1 VYCHPSSYPVGLQL
15 QGNGLV
21 ILSSLMNRYIANKF
35 DTHLLH
41 TIGVEFLNKELD
53 VDGRTVTL
61 QIWDTAGQKEFTYY
75 ADVRDP
81 DVFPFAVLANKVD
94 VPDSGGHRY
103 FETSAK
109 DATNVTAAF
118 EEAVRRV
125 FEDRTGWPCGASG
138 TPAPPAA
145 EEGHCTG
152 RKRGRSTT
160 SCSGSRGCCLRP
172 GRRRTKKR
180 THAHAEPVGQAVRT
194 EKNVPSRPGSPG
206 SCSLALLNLCNF
218 GSLE

>member
-1 VYCHPSSYPVGLQL
+1 MGTKSPLL
-15 QGNGLV
+15 KV

-53 VDGRTVTL
+53 VDGPFYHGADCCLLTFAVDDRRSFRNLST
-61 QIWDTAGQKEFTYY
+61 WKKEFTYY

-125 FEDRTGWPCGASG
+125 FEDRTGWPCGN
-138 TPAPPAA
+138 TIV
-145 EEGHCTG
+145 HH
-152 RKRGRSTT
+152 RKY
-160 SCSGSRGCCLRP
+160 
-172 GRRRTKKR
+172 
-180 THAHAEPVGQAVRT
+180 Q
-194 EKNVPSRPGSPG
+194 
-206 SCSLALLNLCNF
+206 F
-218 GSLE
+218 Y

>member
-1 VYCHPSSYPVGLQL
+1 MGTKSPLL
-15 QGNGLV
+15 KV

-61 QIWDTAGQKEFTYY
+61 QIWDTAGQVFRNLSTWKKEFTYY

-81 DVFPFAVLANKVD
+81 ERLPIRCSGQQGGR
-94 VPDSGGHRY
+94 PRQSGGHRY

-118 EEAVRRV
+118 EEAVRRGV
-125 FEDRTGWPCGASG
+125 RGQDGGGPVNTIV
-138 TPAPPAA
+138 
-145 EEGHCTG
+145 HH
-152 RKRGRSTT
+152 RKY
-160 SCSGSRGCCLRP
+160 
-172 GRRRTKKR
+172 
-180 THAHAEPVGQAVRT
+180 Q
-194 EKNVPSRPGSPG
+194 
-206 SCSLALLNLCNF
+206 F
-218 GSLE
+218 Y